1 MQLAVFMENQL
12 RGPLYCRCRTSA
24 ERLHQGMGAADA
36 LREEGGDHEM
46 PGQEEFA
53 HSHDNAHEK
62 GFGPPSPFGAWS
74 GYSRAWPL
82 PLMTHNG
89 RRGTTWTCL
98 SKKSSSMTIDG
109 AHQKV
114 MVITQMLFLDALCK
128 AFLTLDMV
136 SLMIFHEFHRIMK
149 VL

>member
-62 GFGPPSPFGAWS
+62 GPFFRLVCYA
-74 GYSRAWPL
+74 L
-82 PLMTHNG
+82 EN
-89 RRGTTWTCL
+89 
-98 SKKSSSMTIDG
+98 IDS
-109 AHQKV
+109 A
-114 MVITQMLFLDALCK
+114 IN
-128 AFLTLDMV
+128 
-136 SLMIFHEFHRIMK
+136 
-149 VL
+149 